1 MCTAADFNMIEYAQ
15 RLTHYLPKLE
25 ARGVSR
31 VVCIC
36 NGQPASCKL
45 MAELVADEDGALG
58 RAYGVSRGWLAD
70 TDELELGETKVPLSP
85 YVKLVRASRR
95 CAHY

>member
-45 MAELVADEDGALG
+45 MAELVALPDSVELVADEDGALG

-85 YVKLVRASRR
+85 YVWR
-95 CAHY
+95 